1 MTKNQFMSVTTAL
14 AMLVAAANSAAQ
26 TFPTKLI
33 RLIVP
38 FAPGGGNDVL
48 GRMFALRMSESLAQ
62 TVVVDNRAG
71 GGGNIGTEMVAHA
84 PPDGY
89 TLLYTTNS
97 VAVAPSLYSKLN
109 YSLKDLAPI
118 SLVADFPIAIV
129 IHPSVPARN
138 VKELIALALKRGG
151 LNYGSTGTGSTNHL
165 TGVLLNSVAGIN
177 NTHVPYKGAGP
188 MMTAII
194 SGEVEIATPTV
205 FTALPYV
212 QAGRLR
218 ALAVTTP
225 HASPMLPGVPTMAS
239 FYPGFDTNVWHG
251 YFTTAGTPAAVIG
264 VLHREI
270 IKALRSPEIRESLVN
285 GGAESVGTTPE
296 EFGTILTRDVAKYSK
311 LVQISGAKAD

>member
-14 AMLVAAANSAAQ
+14 AMLVAANSAAQ

-138 VKELIALALKRGG
+138 VKELIALAQKRGG

>member
-14 AMLVAAANSAAQ
+14 AMLVAANSAAQ

-138 VKELIALALKRGG
+138 VEELIALARKRGG

-218 ALAVTTP
+218 ALAVTTL

>member
-1 MTKNQFMSVTTAL
+1 MTKNQLMSVTTAL
-14 AMLVAAANSAAQ
+14 AMLVAANSAAQ

-138 VKELIALALKRGG
+138 VEELIALARKRGG

-225 HASPMLPGVPTMAS
+225 NASPMLPGVPTMAS

-251 YFTTAGTPAAVIG
+251 YFTTAGTLAAVIG

>member
-1 MTKNQFMSVTTAL
+1 MTKNQLMSVTTAL
-14 AMLVAAANSAAQ
+14 AMLVAANSAAQ

-138 VKELIALALKRGG
+138 VEELIALARKRGG

-239 FYPGFDTNVWHG
+239 FYPGLDTNVWHG

>member
-1 MTKNQFMSVTTAL
+1 MSVTIAL
-14 AMLVAAANSAAQ
+14 AMLVAANSAAQ

-138 VKELIALALKRGG
+138 VEELIALARKRGG

>member
-14 AMLVAAANSAAQ
+14 AMLVAANSAAQ

-138 VKELIALALKRGG
+138 VEELIALARKRGG

>member
-14 AMLVAAANSAAQ
+14 AMLVAANSAAQ

-138 VKELIALALKRGG
+138 VEELIALARKRGG

-188 MMTAII
+188 MVTAII

>member
-14 AMLVAAANSAAQ
+14 AMLVAANSAAQ

-138 VKELIALALKRGG
+138 VEELIALARKRGG

-165 TGVLLNSVAGIN
+165 TGVLLNSGAGIN

>member
-14 AMLVAAANSAAQ
+14 AMLVAANSAAQ

-89 TLLYTTNS
+89 TVLYTTNS

-118 SLVADFPIAIV
+118 SLVADFAIAIV

-138 VKELIALALKRGG
+138 VEELIALARKRGG

-296 EFGTILTRDVAKYSK
+296 EFGAILTRDVAKYSK

>member
-14 AMLVAAANSAAQ
+14 AMLVAANSAAQ

-109 YSLKDLAPI
+109 YSLRDLAPI
-118 SLVADFPIAIV
+118 SLVVDFPIAIV

-138 VKELIALALKRGG
+138 VKELIALAQKRGG

>member
-14 AMLVAAANSAAQ
+14 AMLVAANSAAQ

-138 VKELIALALKRGG
+138 VEELIALARKRGG

-270 IKALRSPEIRESLVN
+270 IKALRSPEIRESLVK

>member
-14 AMLVAAANSAAQ
+14 AMLVAANSAAQ

-138 VKELIALALKRGG
+138 VEELIALARKRGG

-251 YFTTAGTPAAVIG
+251 YFTTAATPAAVIG

>member
-1 MTKNQFMSVTTAL
+1 MTKNQFMSVTIAL
-14 AMLVAAANSAAQ
+14 AMLVAANSAAQ

-109 YSLKDLAPI
+109 YSLRDLAPI

-138 VKELIALALKRGG
+138 VKELIALAQKRGG

>member
-14 AMLVAAANSAAQ
+14 AMLVAANSAAQ

-138 VKELIALALKRGG
+138 VEELIALARKRGG

-239 FYPGFDTNVWHG
+239 FYPGLDTNVWHG

>member
-14 AMLVAAANSAAQ
+14 AMLVAANSAAQ

-138 VKELIALALKRGG
+138 VEELIALARKRGG

-212 QAGRLR
+212 QAVDCARSQYDTARISDAAGR
-218 ALAVTTP
+218 ADD
-225 HASPMLPGVPTMAS
+225 G
-239 FYPGFDTNVWHG
+239 
-251 YFTTAGTPAAVIG
+251 I
-264 VLHREI
+264 VLSR
-270 IKALRSPEIRESLVN
+270 
-285 GGAESVGTTPE
+285 
-296 EFGTILTRDVAKYSK
+296 F
-311 LVQISGAKAD
+311 

>member
-1 MTKNQFMSVTTAL
+1 MTKNQLMSVTTAL
-14 AMLVAAANSAAQ
+14 AMLVAANSAAQ

-138 VKELIALALKRGG
+138 VEELIALARKRGG

-165 TGVLLNSVAGIN
+165 TGVLLNSVAGNN

>member
-1 MTKNQFMSVTTAL
+1 MTKNQFMSVTIAL
-14 AMLVAAANSAAQ
+14 AMLVAANSAAQ

-138 VKELIALALKRGG
+138 VKELIALAQKRGG

-218 ALAVTTP
+218 PLAVTTP
-225 HASPMLPGVPTMAS
+225 NASPMLPGVPAMAS

-251 YFTTAGTPAAVIG
+251 YFTTAGTPAPVIG

-270 IKALRSPEIRESLVN
+270 IKALRSTEIRESLIN

-296 EFGTILTRDVAKYSK
+296 EFGAILTRDVAKYSK

>member
-1 MTKNQFMSVTTAL
+1 MTKNQLMSVTTAL
-14 AMLVAAANSAAQ
+14 AMLVAANSAAQ

-138 VKELIALALKRGG
+138 VEELIALARKRGG

>member
-14 AMLVAAANSAAQ
+14 AMLVAANSAAQ

-138 VKELIALALKRGG
+138 VEELIALARKRGG

-239 FYPGFDTNVWHG
+239 FYPGFDKNVWHG

>member
-14 AMLVAAANSAAQ
+14 AMLVAANSAAQ

-138 VKELIALALKRGG
+138 VEELIALARKRGG

-251 YFTTAGTPAAVIG
+251 YFTTAGTPGAVIG

>member
-14 AMLVAAANSAAQ
+14 AMLVAANSAAQ

-138 VKELIALALKRGG
+138 VKELIALAQKRGG

-225 HASPMLPGVPTMAS
+225 NASPMLPGVPTMAS

>member
-1 MTKNQFMSVTTAL
+1 MSVTIAL
-14 AMLVAAANSAAQ
+14 AMLVAANSAAQ

-109 YSLKDLAPI
+109 YSLRDLAPI

-138 VKELIALALKRGG
+138 VKELIALAQKRGG

>member
-1 MTKNQFMSVTTAL
+1 
-14 AMLVAAANSAAQ
+14 MLVAAANSTAQ

-138 VKELIALALKRGG
+138 VEELIALARKRGG

-165 TGVLLNSVAGIN
+165 TSVLLNSVAGIN

-264 VLHREI
+264 VVHREI

>member
-14 AMLVAAANSAAQ
+14 AMLVAANSAAQ

-129 IHPSVPARN
+129 IHPSVPTRN
-138 VKELIALALKRGG
+138 VEELIALARKRGG

>member
-138 VKELIALALKRGG
+138 VEELIALARKRGG

>member
-1 MTKNQFMSVTTAL
+1 
-14 AMLVAAANSAAQ
+14 
-26 TFPTKLI
+26 
-33 RLIVP
+33 
-38 FAPGGGNDVL
+38 
-48 GRMFALRMSESLAQ
+48 
-62 TVVVDNRAG
+62 
-71 GGGNIGTEMVAHA
+71 MVAHA

-89 TLLYTTNS
+89 TVLYTTNS

-118 SLVADFPIAIV
+118 SLVADFAIAIV

-138 VKELIALALKRGG
+138 VEELIALARKRGG

-264 VLHREI
+264 VLHRET